1 MRDFRDAK
9 AMAQTL
15 REALK
20 AKSVPLT
27 HSESLELVAKVLGFH
42 DWNVLSARI
51 QSEQQAPV
59 TEAATVPPISADAR
73 LPTVPLR
80 DIVLFPTMIVPVLMG
95 REASKRAVE
104 RAMAADQRILAV
116 TQRRAVDDNPA
127 PQGLYRVGVTASVID
142 RTALQDG
149 TIRAVVKGLER
160 AAIVQW
166 SEGQFLTAEVAPV
179 EESRGQGAE
188 AFDLSRAV
196 LEEFRAYRNVASL
209 SAGPYAYLQYIRE
222 PSELADAVASF
233 LLVKIDQKQDLLET
247 SDVIAR
253 IEKVRALMQADRQA
267 G

>member
-27 HSESLELVAKVLGFH
+27 HSESLELIAKVLGFR

-51 QSEQQAPV
+51 QSEYQP
-59 TEAATVPPISADAR
+59 PPISTDAR

-80 DIVLFPTMIVPVLMG
+80 DIVLFPKMIAPLLMG

-104 RAMAADQRILAV
+104 RAMAGDQRILAV
-116 TQRRAVDDNPA
+116 TQRRAADDNPA

-142 RTALQDG
+142 RTTLHDG
-149 TIRAVVKGLER
+149 TIRLVVKGLER

-166 SEGQFLTAEVAPV
+166 SEGQFLTAEVTPV
-179 EESRGQGAE
+179 EDSRGQEAE

-196 LEEFRAYRNVASL
+196 LEEFRAYRNASL
-209 SAGPYAYLQYIRE
+209 SAGPYARLPHIRE

-233 LLVKIDQKQDLLET
+233 LLVEIEQRQDLLET

-267 G
+267 A